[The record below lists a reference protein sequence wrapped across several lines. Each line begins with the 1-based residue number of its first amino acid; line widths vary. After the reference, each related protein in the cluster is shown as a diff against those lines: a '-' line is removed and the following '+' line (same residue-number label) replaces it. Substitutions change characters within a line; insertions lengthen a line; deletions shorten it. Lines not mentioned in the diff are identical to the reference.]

1 MRLIRD
7 ILLIYRRQVR
17 QSLRVPMT
25 LVLGLLQPILYL
37 LLFAPVFSKV
47 STSFNTEATGLQ
59 LFVPGILVQLG
70 MFSSAFVGFGIIAE
84 LRLGI
89 IERFRVTPVSRL
101 ALLLGRVL
109 RDASLLGV
117 QGLVL
122 LVLAVVVGLRA
133 PILGMAMALALVV
146 LLGMALSSLSYALG
160 LVTRQEFVFAPFLNM
175 VLVPVLLLSGILLP
189 MSMGP
194 PWLRTLSRFNPL
206 SHVVDAIRDV
216 FVGQYASGHVLA
228 GTAAVISLAAV
239 AVTLAT
245 RLFLRENA

>member
-1 MRLIRD
+1 MRLFRD
-7 ILLIYRRQVR
+7 VLLIYRRQVR

-25 LVLGLLQPILYL
+25 LVLGLLQPMLYL
-37 LLFAPVFSKV
+37 LLFGPVFARV
-47 STSFNTEATGLQ
+47 STSFGTEATGLQ

-84 LRLGI
+84 LRQGI

-109 RDASLLGV
+109 RDASLLGL
-117 QGLVL
+117 QGCVL
-122 LVLAVVVGLRA
+122 LLLALALGLRA
-133 PILGMAMALALVV
+133 PLLGLALALLLVV
-146 LLGMALSSLSYALG
+146 LLGIALSSLSYALG

-189 MSMGP
+189 MSMAP
-194 PWLRTLSRFNPL
+194 PWLQSVSRFNPL
-206 SHVVDAIRDV
+206 SHVVDAIRDA
-216 FVGQYASGHVLA
+216 FLGRYATMNVLA
-228 GTAAVISLAAV
+228 GTVAVVALAAV
-239 AVTLAT
+239 AVTVAT

>member
-1 MRLIRD
+1 MRLFHD

-37 LLFAPVFSKV
+37 LLFAPVFARV
-47 STSFNTEATGLQ
+47 STSFGTEASGLQ

-70 MFSSAFVGFGIIAE
+70 MFSSSFVGFGIIAE

-109 RDASLLGV
+109 RDASLLGL

-122 LVLAVVVGLRA
+122 LLLAVAVGLRA
-133 PILGMAMALALVV
+133 PVLGMAIALALVV

-160 LVTRQEFVFAPFLNM
+160 LVTREEFVFAPFLNM

-189 MSMGP
+189 MSVGP

-206 SHVVDAIRDV
+206 AHVVDAIRDV
-216 FVGQYASGHVLA
+216 FVGRYATGQVFAGAATVITLA
-228 GTAAVISLAAV
+228 VV

>member
-1 MRLIRD
+1 MRLLRD

-37 LLFAPVFSKV
+37 LFFGPVFSKV
-47 STSFNTEATGLQ
+47 SKSFGTEATGLE

-70 MFSSAFVGFGIIAE
+70 MFSSSFVGFGIIAE
-84 LRLGI
+84 LRSGI

-109 RDASLLGV
+109 RDASLLG
-117 QGLVL
+117 
-122 LVLAVVVGLRA
+122 LRA
-133 PILGMAMALALVV
+133 PVAGLILALGLVVV
-146 LLGMALSSLSYALG
+146 LGIALSSLSYALG
-160 LVTRQEFVFAPFLNM
+160 LVTRQEFVFAPFLNL

-189 MSMGP
+189 MTMAPG
-194 PWLRTLSRFNPL
+194 WLGTLSRFNPL
-206 SHVVDAIRDV
+206 AHVVDAIRDV
-216 FVGQYASGHVLA
+216 FLGRYLTAHVASGTFAVVAL
-228 GTAAVISLAAV
+228 AVIS
-239 AVTLAT
+239 VTLAT

>member
-1 MRLIRD
+1 MRVLRD

-25 LVLGLLQPILYL
+25 LVLGLLQPMLYL
-37 LLFAPVFSKV
+37 LFFGPVFSRV
-47 STSFNTEATGLQ
+47 SASFGTEATGLQ

-109 RDASLLGV
+109 RDASLLGL
-117 QGLVL
+117 QGCVL
-122 LVLAVVVGLRA
+122 LILALALGLRA
-133 PILGMAMALALVV
+133 PFLGLAIALALVI
-146 LLGMALSSLSYALG
+146 LLGIALSSLSYALG

-206 SHVVDAIRDV
+206 SHVVDAIRDAFLGRYATMNV
-216 FVGQYASGHVLA
+216 VG
-228 GTAAVISLAAV
+228 GTLAAVALAIV

>member
-1 MRLIRD
+1 MRLISD

-17 QSLRVPMT
+17 QSFRVPMT
-25 LVLGLLQPILYL
+25 LVLGLLQPLLYL
-37 LLFAPVFSKV
+37 LLFAPVFAKV
-47 STSFNTEATGLQ
+47 STRFGTEATGLQ

-70 MFSSAFVGFGIIAE
+70 MFSSSFVGFGIIAE
-84 LRLGI
+84 LRSGI

-109 RDASLLGV
+109 RDASLLGL
-117 QGLVL
+117 QGLVV
-122 LVLAVVVGLRA
+122 LVLAMAVGLRA

-146 LLGMALSSLSYALG
+146 VLGIALSSLSYALG
-160 LVTRQEFVFAPFLNM
+160 LVTRQEFVFAPFLNL

-194 PWLRTLSRFNPL
+194 PWLRTMSRFNPL
-206 SHVVDAIRDV
+206 AHVVDAIRDV
-216 FVGQYASGHVLA
+216 FVGRYATGQVFA
-228 GTAAVISLAAV
+228 GAAAVVTLAV
-239 AVTLAT
+239 VSVTLAT

>member
-1 MRLIRD
+1 MRLLRD

-37 LLFAPVFSKV
+37 LFFAPVFSRV
-47 STSFNTEATGLQ
+47 STSFGTEATGLQ

-109 RDASLLGV
+109 RDASLLGL

-122 LVLAVVVGLRA
+122 LLLAVMVGLRA
-133 PILGMAMALALVV
+133 PVLGLVIALSLVVILGMALT
-146 LLGMALSSLSYALG
+146 SLSYALG
-160 LVTRQEFVFAPFLNM
+160 LVTRQESIFAPFLNM

-189 MSMGP
+189 MSMAP

-206 SHVVDAIRDV
+206 AHVVDAIRDV
-216 FVGQYASGHVLA
+216 FVGKYATTHVLA
-228 GTAAVISLAAV
+228 GTAAV
-239 AVTLAT
+239 VTLAVVSVTVAT

>member
-1 MRLIRD
+1 MRLLRD
-7 ILLIYRRQVR
+7 VLLIYRRQIR

-25 LVLGLLQPILYL
+25 LVLGLLQPMLYL
-37 LLFAPVFSKV
+37 LLFGPVFSRV
-47 STSFNTEATGLQ
+47 STSFGTEATGLQ

-84 LRLGI
+84 LRQGI

-109 RDASLLGV
+109 RDASLLGL
-117 QGLVL
+117 QGCVL
-122 LVLAVVVGLRA
+122 LLLALALGLRA
-133 PILGMAMALALVV
+133 PLLGLALALLLVV
-146 LLGMALSSLSYALG
+146 LLGIALSSLSYALG

-189 MSMGP
+189 MSQAP
-194 PWLRTLSRFNPL
+194 PWLQAVSRFNPL
-206 SHVVDAIRDV
+206 SHVVDAIRDA
-216 FVGQYASGHVLA
+216 FLGRYATMNVLA
-228 GTAAVISLAAV
+228 GTVAVVALAVAAVTV
-239 AVTLAT
+239 AT

>member
-1 MRLIRD
+1 MRLLRD

-37 LLFAPVFSKV
+37 LFFGPVFSRV
-47 STSFNTEATGLQ
+47 STKFGTEAKGLE
-59 LFVPGILVQLG
+59 LFVPGVLVQLG

-101 ALLLGRVL
+101 ALILGRVL
-109 RDASLLGV
+109 RDASLIGL
-117 QGLVL
+117 QGCVL
-122 LVLAVVVGLRA
+122 LALALALGLRA
-133 PILGMAMALALVV
+133 PIPGMLLALALVV
-146 LLGMALSSLSYALG
+146 VLGIALSSLSYALG

-189 MSMGP
+189 MSMAP
-194 PWLRTLSRFNPL
+194 PWLHTLSRFNPL
-206 SHVVDAIRDV
+206 SHLVDAIRDA
-216 FVGQYASGHVLA
+216 FLGRYATLTVAGGALA
-228 GTAAVISLAAV
+228 VVALAIV
-239 AVTLAT
+239 SVTVAT

>member
-1 MRLIRD
+1 MRLFRD
-7 ILLIYRRQVR
+7 VLIIYRRQVR

-37 LLFAPVFSKV
+37 LLFGPVFSKV
-47 STSFNTEATGLQ
+47 SKSFGTEATGLE

-70 MFSSAFVGFGIIAE
+70 MFSSSFVGFGIIAE
-84 LRLGI
+84 LRLGV

-109 RDASLLGV
+109 RDASLLGL
-117 QGLVL
+117 QGCVLLSLALVL
-122 LVLAVVVGLRA
+122 GLRA
-133 PILGMAMALALVV
+133 PIAGLIIALCLVV
-146 LLGMALSSLSYALG
+146 ILGIGLSSLSYALG
-160 LVTRQEFVFAPFLNM
+160 LLTREEFKFAPFLNM

-189 MSMGP
+189 MKVAPG
-194 PWLRTLSRFNPL
+194 WLLTLSRLNPL
-206 SHVVDAIRDV
+206 AHVVDAIRDAFLGRYFTLDV
-216 FVGQYASGHVLA
+216 MGGMVAVAALAVG
-228 GTAAVISLAAV
+228 

>member
-1 MRLIRD
+1 MRLISD

-37 LLFAPVFSKV
+37 LLFAPVFSRV
-47 STSFNTEATGLQ
+47 STSFGTEATGLQ

-70 MFSSAFVGFGIIAE
+70 MFSSSFVGFGIIAE

-109 RDASLLGV
+109 RDASLLGL

-122 LVLAVVVGLRA
+122 LLLAMAVGLRA
-133 PILGMAMALALVV
+133 PIVGMAIALALVV

-206 SHVVDAIRDV
+206 AHVVDAIRDV
-216 FVGQYASGHVLA
+216 FVGRYLSGQVLA
-228 GTAAVISLAAV
+228 GAAAVVTLAV
-239 AVTLAT
+239 VSVTLAT

>member
-1 MRLIRD
+1 MRLFRD

-37 LLFAPVFSKV
+37 LLFAPVFARV
-47 STSFNTEATGLQ
+47 STSFGTEATGLQ

-70 MFSSAFVGFGIIAE
+70 MFSSSFVGFGIIAE

-109 RDASLLGV
+109 RDASLLGL

-122 LVLAVVVGLRA
+122 LLLAVAVGLRA
-133 PILGMAMALALVV
+133 PVLGMAMALALVV

-189 MSMGP
+189 MSVGP

-206 SHVVDAIRDV
+206 AHVVDAIRDV
-216 FVGQYASGHVLA
+216 FVGRYATGQVFAGAATVITLA
-228 GTAAVISLAAV
+228 VV

>member
-59 LFVPGILVQLG
+59 LFVPGVLVQLG
-70 MFSSAFVGFGIIAE
+70 MFSSSFVGFGIIAE

-109 RDASLLGV
+109 RDASLLGI
-117 QGLVL
+117 QGFVL
-122 LVLAVVVGLRA
+122 LVLAVMVGLRA
-133 PILGMAMALALVV
+133 PLAGMAIALGLVV

-189 MSMGP
+189 MSMAP
-194 PWLRTLSRFNPL
+194 PWLRALSRFNPL

-216 FVGQYASGHVLA
+216 FVGRYASGSVLA
-228 GTAAVISLAAV
+228 GTAAVVSLAVV